1 MRARLIGVLL
11 AFVALPLQAEW
22 VDSAYE
28 PKPKDGLI
36 VQLNWVGHTLK
47 DENGVDFS
55 RFDPWSSPLAWLM
68 AAALC
73 KRP

>member
-1 MRARLIGVLL
+1 M
-11 AFVALPLQAEW
+11 
-22 VDSAYE
+22 DSAYE

-47 DENGVDFS
+47 DRDGVDFS
-55 RFDPWSSPLAWLM
+55 RFDPWEFPLAWLM
-68 AAALC
+68 PAALC